1 MRSFQLKTVYYND
14 NGSDKCSKLGTAT
27 GVGFRL
33 GPNAD
38 ASNTTHPP
46 GLDASNTTHPPG
58 GGARVPHLD
67 LCVLQLF
74 CASLFRIGRRKTF
87 ASLDTLKPSVI
98 EVCIP
103 WIATLLEPSTATS
116 TTTACAGFQIA
127 ALVASRGHRRCGLG
141 SELTVLA
148 DLDALDPSVIEVFV
162 PRIATVLEPSTATS
176 TTTAFARFIG
186 ATLGAKRGGSTD
198 LYALDPRVIE
208 LCVPWFAAI
217 AGPSTAAS
225 TATSCTKLV
234 DAALCARRQRCRF

>member
-38 ASNTTHPP
+38 ASNSTHPP
-46 GLDASNTTHPPG
+46 GVDASNTTHPPG

-98 EVCIP
+98 ELCIP

-116 TTTACAGFQIA
+116 TTTAFAGFQIA
-127 ALVASRGHRRCGLG
+127 A
-141 SELTVLA
+141 
-148 DLDALDPSVIEVFV
+148 
-162 PRIATVLEPSTATS
+162 
-176 TTTAFARFIG
+176 
-186 ATLGAKRGGSTD
+186 LGAKRGGSTD